1 MVGENKNW
9 TALNYAV
16 INGHYRTAKLLLD
29 RGAHV
34 EGGAMI
40 DEIQSTETPLQLAAA
55 SGSVRMVELLLSCGA
70 SAFRSTTESHHG
82 FSSASHQGG
91 CYSAVAVAA
100 THGHK
105 KVLNLL
111 VSHALTS
118 SPSEVGGNHSSS
130 TDQVLSLEE
139 ILAEGANSGHNGNH
153 DDKANT
159 TRLVKSQV
167 IILHVVVVAV
177 APNYLLTM
185 NQGFFHGPL
194 VRKIFLDIRCIGSL
208 MSLTSNRRAN

>member
-1 MVGENKNW
+1 MDTGANADGRSNVGENKNW
-9 TALNYAV
+9 TAINYAV

-34 EGGAMI
+34 EGGALL
-40 DEIQSTETPLQLAAA
+40 DELQPTETPLQLAAA

-70 SAFRSTTESHHG
+70 SAFRSTTESHSG
-82 FSSASHQGG
+82 FSATANTSG

-118 SPSEVGGNHSSS
+118 SPTEIASPSR

-139 ILAEGANSGHNGNH
+139 ILAEGASGGHNGGS
-153 DDKANT
+153 DDKATT

-167 IILHVVVVAV
+167 SLIPAVSSII
-177 APNYLLTM
+177 
-185 NQGFFHGPL
+185 
-194 VRKIFLDIRCIGSL
+194 
-208 MSLTSNRRAN
+208 

>member
-1 MVGENKNW
+1 MIGENRNW

-16 INGHYRTAKLLLD
+16 INGHFRTAKLLLD

-34 EGGAMI
+34 EGGALL
-40 DEIQSTETPLQLAAA
+40 DEIQPTETPLQLAAA

-82 FSSASHQGG
+82 FASAAHHGG

-105 KVLNLL
+105 KILNLL

-118 SPSEVGGNHSSS
+118 SPSESKSGSRS

-139 ILAEGANSGHNGNH
+139 ILAEGANGGHNGNV
-153 DDKANT
+153 DDKAST

-167 IILHVVVVAV
+167 I
-177 APNYLLTM
+177 
-185 NQGFFHGPL
+185 
-194 VRKIFLDIRCIGSL
+194 
-208 MSLTSNRRAN
+208 AN